1 MSDPVRFEQYVG
13 SLPYRDHACSVD
25 RCSLMPEHDCRHA
38 EVSLSGMVLD
48 VWDEP
53 ELGDAAIEVVERLNR
68 IRDDLIDAMR
78 SASDDVRDL
87 QSEAVVLAHPGLAE
101 LLELAECD
109 IDGDVDNVG
118 LSDDPSTWGTEL
130 QDLGARR
137 LRKIEM
143 RAAS

>member
-1 MSDPVRFEQYVG
+1 
-13 SLPYRDHACSVD
+13 
-25 RCSLMPEHDCRHA
+25 
-38 EVSLSGMVLD
+38 MVLD